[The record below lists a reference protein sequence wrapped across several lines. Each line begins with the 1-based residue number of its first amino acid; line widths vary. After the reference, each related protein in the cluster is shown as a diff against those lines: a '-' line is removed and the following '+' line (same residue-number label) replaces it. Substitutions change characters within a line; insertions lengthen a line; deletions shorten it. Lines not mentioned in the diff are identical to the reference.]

1 MNAERNALRQ
11 RPFSRKKGERFG
23 EFDAG
28 KAFMQQQARITFDT
42 KFKREIEICDFNFS
56 SRRK

>member
-11 RPFSRKKGERFG
+11 QPFSRKKGERFG

-28 KAFMQQQARITFDT
+28 KAFMQQQVRIFLSK
-42 KFKREIEICDFNFS
+42 KFKCEIEICHFNFS

>member
-11 RPFSRKKGERFG
+11 QPFSRKKGERFG

-28 KAFMQQQARITFDT
+28 KAFMQQQVRLFLM
-42 KFKREIEICDFNFS
+42 
-56 SRRK
+56 